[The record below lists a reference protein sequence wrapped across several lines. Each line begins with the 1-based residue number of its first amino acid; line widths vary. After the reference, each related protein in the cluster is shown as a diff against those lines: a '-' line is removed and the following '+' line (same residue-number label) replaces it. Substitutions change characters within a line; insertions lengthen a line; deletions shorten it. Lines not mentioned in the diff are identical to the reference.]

1 MKLPNSE
8 RAVIEPTKLIQ
19 YLLNTEHK
27 RGGHKARVLL
37 DFGYHID
44 SWQQLQS
51 DIRRLH
57 LLAEVEIVRQTP
69 YGTRYEIRAPLET
82 PSGRT
87 LTVRT
92 VWQIDKGTD
101 FPRLITLF
109 PD

>member
-1 MKLPNSE
+1 MKLPNPE
-8 RAVIEPTKLIQ
+8 RAVIEPAKLIQ

-44 SWQQLQS
+44 FWQQLQA
-51 DIRRLH
+51 DLRWFH
-57 LLAEVEIVRQTP
+57 LQAEVEVVRQTA
-69 YGTRYEIRAPLET
+69 YGTRYEIHAPLQT
-82 PSGRT
+82 PNGRT

-92 VWQIDKGTD
+92 VWQIDEGTD